1 MMIIAFFEGEFSVII
16 KVMKIFAK
24 VLMIVLLIIPS
35 PLFCEDVVHYVQHE
49 FSPFSNP
56 SYFGRLS
63 DSYSNPAALALAEDD
78 GSLRVS
84 FSISDNYDTNVFFE
98 PVGYIQ
104 NQVQEFGVAL
114 FNKNISLTIKMGSS
128 LTDRRMQDMSKYP
141 LFDIY
146 SNMDLELVASY
157 ALPYFSVGA
166 VLKGGNSMVRM
177 DKEISGIA
185 SALANSYLSPFERV
199 TGSERFS
206 LGFGAIGYFDNF
218 SFGILA
224 NDFVSIF
231 DGELHADFIS
241 VMEKVALSFSIFK
254 DKFSPTGELSLIRP
268 RVSLYYG
275 EFNDDTSTGTFM
287 ADADF
292 EFQFL
297 PDVSFAIGVGY
308 RELDHELFKIDKDNG
323 HLSLYLRGEVSSIS
337 FDAGLIWDTATF
349 NSLSPQISIS
359 YIR

>member
-1 MMIIAFFEGEFSVII
+1 MIIAFLEAEFSVII

-24 VLMIVLLIIPS
+24 VLMIVLLLLPY
-35 PLFCEDVVHYVQHE
+35 PLFSEDILHSVQHE
-49 FSPFSNP
+49 FSPFSSP
-56 SYFGRLS
+56 AYLGRLT

-78 GSLRVS
+78 GSLRLS
-84 FSISDNYDTNVFFE
+84 FSMSENYDSSIFFE

-104 NQVQEFGVAL
+104 NQVQELGVTL
-114 FNKNISLTIKMGSS
+114 FNKNVSLTIKMGSS

-141 LFDIY
+141 FFDVY
-146 SNMDLELVASY
+146 SNMDLELIASY
-157 ALPYFSVGA
+157 ALPYISVGA

-177 DKEISGIA
+177 DKEISGIS

-218 SFGILA
+218 SFGIIA

-231 DGELHADFIS
+231 DGELHSDFKS
-241 VMEKVALSFSIFK
+241 VMDNVALSFSVFK
-254 DKFSPTGELSLIRP
+254 DKFSPSGELTLIRP
-268 RVSLYYG
+268 RASLYYG
-275 EFNDDTSTGTFM
+275 EFNNDTSTGTFM
-287 ADADF
+287 FDADF

-308 RELDHELFKIDKDNG
+308 RELEHRLFRIDRDNG
-323 HLSLYLRGEVSSIS
+323 HLSVYVRGEFAAIS

-349 NSLSPQISIS
+349 NTLSPQISIS